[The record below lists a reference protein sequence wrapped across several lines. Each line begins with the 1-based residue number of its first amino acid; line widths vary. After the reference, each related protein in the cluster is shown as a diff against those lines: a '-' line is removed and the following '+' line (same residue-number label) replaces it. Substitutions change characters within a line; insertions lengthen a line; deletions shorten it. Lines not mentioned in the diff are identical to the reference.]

1 MQDISL
7 RVLLC
12 AGHISE
18 RRFGYVQDLSVRV
31 RLCAGHISEGSVV
44 CRAYQ

>member
-7 RVLLC
+7 KVLLC
-12 AGHISE
+12 AGHISK

-31 RLCAGHISEGSVV
+31 RLCAGHISEVSVV
-44 CRAYQ
+44 CGTYQ